1 MYLQYTIRDKYDIK
15 KSNNK
20 IKLTVDYKDMNLVAE
35 TDFTF
40 VKEGEPGTNGTEFV
54 CKIVPN
60 TQDTGFGYPMVLN
73 GNINYTPRQTNKWF
87 NAQLWHSG
95 EKIFDGNSSGN
106 TTEGKTVNVK

>member
-1 MYLQYTIRDKYDIK
+1 MLKVDDPHDWIIQDDYKTVEDVMSIQYTIRDMYDIK
-15 KSNNK
+15 KSNNT
-20 IKLTVDYKDMNLVAE
+20 IKLTVNYKGMNLVAE

-73 GNINYTPRQTNKWF
+73 GNINYTPKQT
-87 NAQLWHSG
+87 
-95 EKIFDGNSSGN
+95 
-106 TTEGKTVNVK
+106 GK

>member
-1 MYLQYTIRDKYDIK
+1 MLKVPDNYDWVIQDDYKTVEGEMYLQYTIRDKYDIK

-60 TQDTGFGYPMVLN
+60 TQNTGFGYPMILN
-73 GNINYTPRQTNKWF
+73 GNINYTPRQNNK
-87 NAQLWHSG
+87 
-95 EKIFDGNSSGN
+95 
-106 TTEGKTVNVK
+106 